1 MVYAVVIQILKNLPP
16 LKLGFVSDIG
26 QLLPQALFDHPH
38 KHAVALVF
46 MTLFVAAGK
55 LLKIALDRGYHRLNL
70 ALRQIA
76 GADNFIACLRH
87 QRVNIALSMAEPFAE
102 RGDQFTV
109 ILSNLVHHFASGV
122 VNVF

>member
-1 MVYAVVIQILKNLPP
+1 
-16 LKLGFVSDIG
+16 
-26 QLLPQALFDHPH
+26 
-38 KHAVALVF
+38 

-55 LLKIALDRGYHRLNL
+55 LLEIAFYCRNHRLDL
-70 ALRQIA
+70 ALREIA
-76 GADNFIACLRH
+76 GAGDFFPRLCH
-87 QRVNIALSMAEPFAE
+87 QRVDIALSMAEPFAE